1 MTRFA
6 RITLVLPLLLAAC
19 GTGDETKTT
28 TKLDA
33 VEVQPG
39 SVSDAMVM
47 LDDADA
53 DGTSLDGSG
62 GALTAEG
69 AAATKAEADR
79 AAEEAPADEAADEP
93 GDESAE
99 PAE

>member
-1 MTRFA
+1 MTNFA
-6 RITLVLPLLLAAC
+6 RLTLVLPVLLAAC

-39 SVSDAMVM
+39 TASDAMIM

-53 DGTSLDGSG
+53 DGTSLDSSG

-69 AAATKAEADR
+69 AAAAQAEADR
-79 AAEEAPADEAADEP
+79 AAEEAPADETTEAP
-93 GDESAE
+93 IDESAE